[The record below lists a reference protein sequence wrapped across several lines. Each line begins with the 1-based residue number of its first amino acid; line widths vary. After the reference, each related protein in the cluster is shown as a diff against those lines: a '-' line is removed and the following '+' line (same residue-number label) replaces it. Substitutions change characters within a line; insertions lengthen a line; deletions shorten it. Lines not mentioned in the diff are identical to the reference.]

1 MVVVFELEVVEVHQF
16 AQALAEGTRVLQ
28 VGKAQA
34 ASRDFVFVSGADAA
48 SGGADFVC
56 AACCFACLIQR
67 AVRRQDEGAGGRDVQ
82 AFAYGD
88 AGGFKG
94 VAFLFEGAQA
104 EDDAVADVALHAGVQ
119 DAGGDEVQDGFF
131 AIDDEGVA
139 GVVAALVT
147 HDGARFFGE
156 QVDDFAFAFVAPLG
170 ADNDEFGAHV
180 LVPRFVGMLRRGV
193 AGWCA

>member
-1 MVVVFELEVVEVHQF
+1 M
-16 AQALAEGTRVLQ
+16 
-28 VGKAQA
+28 
-34 ASRDFVFVSGADAA
+34 
-48 SGGADFVC
+48 
-56 AACCFACLIQR
+56 
-67 AVRRQDEGAGGRDVQ
+67 Q
-82 AFAYGD
+82 AFAHGNT
-88 AGGFKG
+88 GGFKG
-94 VAFLFEGAQA
+94 IAFFFEGTQA
-104 EDDAVADVALHAGVQ
+104 EDDAVADVALYACMQ

-131 AIDDEGVA
+131 AVNDEGMA